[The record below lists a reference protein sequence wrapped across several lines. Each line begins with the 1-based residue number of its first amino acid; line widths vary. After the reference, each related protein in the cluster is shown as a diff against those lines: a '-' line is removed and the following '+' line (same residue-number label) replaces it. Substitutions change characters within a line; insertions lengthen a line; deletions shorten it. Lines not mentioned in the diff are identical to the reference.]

1 MPASTRRAAGAVVA
15 AIGIVMVLVGAW
27 VTVALGPSG
36 EASFSAETKS
46 PGTIV
51 IPADV
56 LNSVDVPVRITATRP
71 GGRPLRVLVGPSSDA
86 RAVLTTSAVST
97 VTRMRY
103 AAGSLE
109 LRRSGAGV
117 SPDLG
122 SADVWRLTAQGAGSA
137 ELVVD
142 QGSDSGTSTGNDPGK
157 SPETAVVTSGDA
169 TTLQDVSVI
178 LTWVNQA
185 WFFKAL
191 ALATAGAVL
200 AAFALNDL
208 WQGRAVAPEP
218 DLVETPAATVPA

>member
-15 AIGIVMVLVGAW
+15 AIGIVLVLVGGW

-36 EASFSAETKS
+36 EASFSAVSKS

-51 IPADV
+51 IPAAV

-103 AAGSLE
+103 AAGSFD
-109 LRRSGAGV
+109 LRRSGAGA

-122 SADVWRLTAQGAGSA
+122 TADVWRLTAQGAGSA
-137 ELVVD
+137 DLVVD
-142 QGSDSGTSTGNDPGK
+142 QGTVSGTSSGNDPGK
-157 SPETAVVTSGDA
+157 RPETAVVTSGDA
-169 TTLQDVSVI
+169 SVLQDVNVT

-191 ALATAGAVL
+191 ALATLGAVI

-208 WQGRAVAPEP
+208 WQGRAVASEP
-218 DLVETPAATVPA
+218 DLAETPAAAVPA